1 MTRVRDE
8 PGEGIRGWVKRRP
21 VASFCVLAYSIS
33 WLPAMSGYRREHGQ
47 VLMMI
52 AQFGPALAA
61 LFLTCYTG
69 APIHCWAGRVLCW
82 RVGLW

>member
-21 VASFCVLAYSIS
+21 VASFCVLAYAIS

-47 VLMMI
+47 VIMMNRPVRT
-52 AQFGPALAA
+52 GLGCN
-61 LFLTCYTG
+61 FLDLLYGCTD
-69 APIHCWAGRVLCW
+69 PWLGR
-82 RVGLW
+82 